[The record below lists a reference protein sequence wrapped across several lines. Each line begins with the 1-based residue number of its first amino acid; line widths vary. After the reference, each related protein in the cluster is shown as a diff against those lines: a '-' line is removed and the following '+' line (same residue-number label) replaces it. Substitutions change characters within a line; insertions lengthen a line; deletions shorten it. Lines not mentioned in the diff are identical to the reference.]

1 MKPLINH
8 PDKKGQRRILR
19 NNLTPAEATLW
30 RGLKNKQL
38 KGRRFKR
45 QVSFGNYIVDFYCPS
60 EKLVIELDGRGHFT
74 TEGYEHDLKRNKYLK
89 SFGLKILRFENK
101 DVFEAS
107 AAVLGQIQEAFR

>member
-1 MKPLINH
+1 MKQLINH
-8 PDKKGQRRILR
+8 PDKRDQRRTLR
-19 NNLTPAEATLW
+19 NNLTTAEAVLW

-45 QVSFGNYIVDFYCPS
+45 QVSFGAYIVDFYCPS

-74 TEGYEHDLKRNKYLK
+74 SEGYEYDLQRNKYLK
-89 SFGLKILRFENK
+89 SMGLKILRFENK

-107 AAVLGQIQEAFR
+107 TAVLEKIQEVFR